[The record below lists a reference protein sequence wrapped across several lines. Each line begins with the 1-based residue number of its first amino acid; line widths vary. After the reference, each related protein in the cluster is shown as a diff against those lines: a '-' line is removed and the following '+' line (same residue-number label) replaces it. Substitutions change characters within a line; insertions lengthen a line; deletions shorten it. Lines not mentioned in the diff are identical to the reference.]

1 MTLRSEQSLV
11 SRRAFVRA
19 GAMATAVCAAPWV
32 VRGQGELT
40 LRFRTIADPDGWA
53 ESLRLKGDWL
63 VFEIGDGVLAG
74 YGEASHS
81 NDDERCKEVAAQLF
95 EQHYRGFAL
104 SLESLANKEQ
114 EIAALAPDFVT
125 ATAFS
130 GLNQALYDLL
140 AKREQ
145 VPVWRLFRDSTAISG
160 LPLYTT
166 INRALRTRSAE
177 EYSAVVGE
185 VRAQGFK
192 TLKCAPFE
200 AVNNAERAVEK
211 AAAGLATLARLREQ
225 YPELALRVDFHERFR
240 PEDFFALVPALERL
254 ELDWIE
260 EPFAVGPSYD
270 ELRRR
275 TPLRIAAGELF
286 WGRTRFAE
294 LTERRWCDVIMPD
307 MNGLT
312 LCKMVKENIQTS
324 HIPVILL
331 TAKGEIENR
340 IEGLEVGADSYIPK
354 PFHPEHLFIRIE
366 KLIERMDI
374 IRKKFREFN
383 ELEITPMSTGIGEK
397 DDDFFSKITQCIQA
411 HLAEPEFNAETIA
424 DEVGMSKASLYKKVK
439 TITGLT
445 PHGLIK
451 QYRLRRAAEL
461 LRNSDLSV
469 SEVIYE
475 TGFNSRSYFYK
486 SFNDMFQ
493 CHPKD
498 YSAGSTSAPP
508 AKMKE

>member
-19 GAMATAVCAAPWV
+19 GAAATAVCAAPWV
-32 VRGQGELT
+32 VRGQGALT

-63 VFEIGDGVLAG
+63 AFEIGDGVLAG

-81 NDDERCKEVAAQLF
+81 NDDERCKAVAAQLF

-145 VPVWRLFRDSTAISG
+145 VPVWRLFRDRTEISG

-185 VRAQGFK
+185 VRAQGFE
-192 TLKCAPFE
+192 TFKCAPFE
-200 AVNNAERAVEK
+200 AVDNAERAIEK

-225 YPELALRVDFHERFR
+225 YPDLALRVDFHERFR
-240 PEDFFALVPALERL
+240 PEDFFALVPELERL
-254 ELDWIE
+254 RLDWIE

-275 TPLRIAAGELF
+275 TRLRIAAGELF

-307 MNGLT
+307 
-312 LCKMVKENIQTS
+312 VK
-324 HIPVILL
+324 HVGGFGPLL
-331 TAKGEIENR
+331 DVLRMGAGRVEISPHNPSGPISTA
-340 IEGLEVGADSYIPK
+340 
-354 PFHPEHLFIRIE
+354 
-366 KLIERMDI
+366 
-374 IRKKFREFN
+374 
-383 ELEITPMSTGIGEK
+383 
-397 DDDFFSKITQCIQA
+397 
-411 HLAEPEFNAETIA
+411 
-424 DEVGMSKASLYKKVK
+424 ASLHAAAVHPTLVRSLEYSFQRQ
-439 TITGLT
+439 
-445 PHGLIK
+445 PA
-451 QYRLRRAAEL
+451 RAATG
-461 LRNSDLSV
+461 
-469 SEVIYE
+469 EVVE
-475 TGFNSRSYFYK
+475 NGVLVLG
-486 SFNDMFQ
+486 DA
-493 CHPKD
+493 P
-498 YSAGSTSAPP
+498 GWGVAPP
-508 AKMKE
+508 Q